1 MPAFSLPTDPQDM
14 RPDLTADT
22 PQRSDGRPPSRS
34 ASAPAGPRRAHH
46 PRALAALCYTV
57 PVVPAW
63 VLLVRER
70 RNGFVRFHAAQSLI
84 FYSLITVAQVSL
96 YLAILF
102 LGGRITSDRMATAT
116 AAVVLALYVAL
127 AAVVAY
133 VWTQLVADCVRGRA
147 RRLPVA
153 GRWALRLERFAP
165 RRFWRSLRSR

>member
-1 MPAFSLPTDPQDM
+1 
-14 RPDLTADT
+14 
-22 PQRSDGRPPSRS
+22 
-34 ASAPAGPRRAHH
+34 
-46 PRALAALCYTV
+46 
-57 PVVPAW
+57 
-63 VLLVRER
+63 
-70 RNGFVRFHAAQSLI
+70 
-84 FYSLITVAQVSL
+84 
-96 YLAILF
+96 
-102 LGGRITSDRMATAT
+102 MATAT